1 MSPALPEQ
9 QIVAEIRRGLFGG
22 DERQLTAVYLY
33 GSTARGELRK
43 DSDVDLAFLGTSSPS
58 SMDVLHVAGELMGC
72 VHREV
77 DLVDLRT
84 APTVLRAQVVA
95 KGRRIHTGD
104 AVLAD
109 TFEMYALSDYA
120 TLEEER
126 KPVVEAMLARYR
138 RG

>member
-1 MSPALPEQ
+1 VSQPLPEKT
-9 QIVAEIRRGLFGG
+9 IVERIRDDLFGG
-22 DERQLTAVYLY
+22 EERRLLAVYLY
-33 GSTARGELRK
+33 GSAARDGLRK
-43 DSDVDLAFLGTSSPS
+43 DSDVDLAFLGTSSPP
-58 SMDVLHVAGELMGC
+58 VLTILRSASALEGVLGRA
-72 VHREV
+72 V
-77 DLVDLRT
+77 DLVDLRQ

-104 AVLAD
+104 APAAD

-126 KPVVEAMLARYR
+126 RPVVEAMLARYR